1 KDDPKALP
9 RRRCT
14 MKLPVW
20 LVILLGIFAVA
31 SGLLLLAA
39 IFLSQS
45 WDLQGQATAYHVV
58 DGNTLVLEAD
68 GRQIRMDLA
77 FFDTPPPDSYH
88 GQKPAGLLKK
98 KVQQF
103 NKDGNDEQFYN
114 QKQTENSN

>member
-1 KDDPKALP
+1 
-9 RRRCT
+9 

-45 WDLQGQATAYHVV
+45 WDLQGQATSYHVV

-77 FFDTPPPDSYH
+77 FVDTPPPIPTTAK
-88 GQKPAGLLKK
+88 KPSS
-98 KVQQF
+98 F
-103 NKDGNDEQFYN
+103 
-114 QKQTENSN
+114 